1 MIIYK
6 IKERR
11 TTICAAPKKIRL
23 LPALEIAA
31 SLGTQNISQA
41 ITIGNAEVASIE
53 TLFCL
58 LVTFTPIRA
67 DAGNTFVIVFVARY
81 QESARS
87 TYRNQQG
94 EKKSFLHNK
103 NSFCIR

>member
-1 MIIYK
+1 MTIYK

-11 TTICAAPKKIRL
+11 TTICAAPKKIKL

-31 SLGTQNISQA
+31 SSGTQNISQTIA
-41 ITIGNAEVASIE
+41 IGSAEVSRIE
-53 TLFCL
+53 TLFSL
-58 LVTFTPIRA
+58 LMAFIPIRA
-67 DAGNTFVIVFVARY
+67 DAGHTFVIVFVARY

-103 NSFCIR
+103 K